1 MSSVINNGVDA
12 LIRSG
17 IYSTKNEL
25 IDDALRTFFEFRK
38 DMRVA
43 AVVELYK
50 TEEMSISKAAEL
62 AGVSTEEIKDFLT
75 KAGIKIRR
83 GFSKA
88 RGDELARLV

>member
-1 MSSVINNGVDA
+1 MSSVITNGVDA
-12 LIRSG
+12 LVKSG

-25 IDDALRTFFEFRK
+25 IEDALRTFFEFRK
-38 DMRVA
+38 DLRVA

-62 AGVSTEEIKDFLT
+62 AGVSTEEMKDFIA

-83 GFSKA
+83 GFPESK
-88 RGDELARLV
+88 GEELARQI

>member
-1 MSSVINNGVDA
+1 MRAHVCQRTGIRGRASSRGA
-12 LIRSG
+12 TL
-17 IYSTKNEL
+17 
-25 IDDALRTFFEFRK
+25 DDALRTFFEFRK
-38 DMRVA
+38 DIRVA

-62 AGVSTEEIKDFLT
+62 AGVSTEEIKDYLT
-75 KAGIKIRR
+75 KAGVKIRR